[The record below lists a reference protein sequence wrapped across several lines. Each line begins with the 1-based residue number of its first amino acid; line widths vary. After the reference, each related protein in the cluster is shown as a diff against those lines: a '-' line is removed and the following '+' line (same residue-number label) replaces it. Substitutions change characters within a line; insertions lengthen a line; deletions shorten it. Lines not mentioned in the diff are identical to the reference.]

1 VDLGVE
7 QREADP
13 VDGEHVGVGAWQALD
28 EALAAKPGQVV
39 AHLVWRVGGAEQ
51 GGHLGAKAPMGEP
64 DHADKHRA
72 QGAGQGHDPGIAEA
86 QRSGTASRLARWLCD
101 PRKGWARKDTAL
113 TGPFS
118 VQQTAV
124 GCTCLGL
131 QLVQVAKAAADAQV
145 ARPGWSAATG
155 AAAAG

>member
-7 QREADP
+7 QGEADP
-13 VDGEHVGVGAWQALD
+13 VGGEHVGVGARQALD
-28 EALAAKPGQVV
+28 EPLAAQPGQVI
-39 AHLVWRVGGAEQ
+39 AHLRGRVGSGQQ
-51 GGHLGAKAPMGEP
+51 GRHPGAKAPMGEP
-64 DHADKHRA
+64 DHAGECA
-72 QGAGQGHDPGIAEA
+72 AEGAGQGHDPGIAEA
-86 QRSGTASRLARWLCD
+86 QGSGAASRLARWLCD